1 MAANRD
7 RAALIRAATLA
18 AVEQRNQLGDQS
30 AQDLLDT
37 YGEAAKAIAEH
48 IQRAAGQDDR
58 VGLERLQNVL
68 AHVRAELR
76 RLQERRDGQL
86 YRLIEQSAR
95 LGADVFAGAL
105 PESTLFAVNH
115 SAVAFVRS
123 FTAADGL
130 QLSDRLW
137 RLNRNAAQVLTDHIQ
152 FAVIN
157 GESAHQAMLHSMGR
171 GEGVPADI
179 ASAYNGARG
188 GNLGRRVRSLMT
200 GEADPVNG
208 KGVVYQA
215 ERVFRTEINRA
226 HGEAYMGAAFQT
238 DGVVGVRFRLSPNHR
253 VHDVCDNHAHADLYG
268 LGPGVYPDRARCP
281 WPAHPNTLSYVEV
294 TFGMQ
299 DE

>member
-1 MAANRD
+1 MAANRE
-7 RAALIRAATLA
+7 RAAAIRAATLA

-76 RLQERRDGQL
+76 RLQARRDGQV
-86 YRLIEQSAR
+86 YRQIEQSAR
-95 LGADVFAGAL
+95 LGAGVFAGAL

-115 SAVAFVRS
+115 AAVAFVRS

-137 RLNRNAAQVLTDHIQ
+137 RLNRNAGQVLADHIQ
-152 FAVIN
+152 FAVIR
-157 GESAHQAMLHSMGR
+157 GESAHQAMLRSMGR
-171 GEGVPADI
+171 GEGVPAEI
-179 ASAYNGARG
+179 ASAYNGARAG
-188 GNLGRRVRSLMT
+188 QLGRQVRGLMT

-253 VHDVCDNHAHADLYG
+253 VHDICDNHAHADLYG

-281 WPAHPNTLSYVEV
+281 WPAHPNTLREGLNKSP
-294 TFGMQ
+294 TPP
-299 DE
+299 

>member
-1 MAANRD
+1 MPTNLD
-7 RAALIRAATLA
+7 RAATIRAATLA
-18 AVEQRNQLGDQS
+18 AVEQRNRLNDTAVDELIETYDDAGDLIVQ
-30 AQDLLDT
+30 
-37 YGEAAKAIAEH
+37 H
-48 IQRAAGQDDR
+48 IERAAGQGDR
-58 VGLERLQNVL
+58 VGLEQLQNVL
-68 AHVRAELR
+68 SHVREELR

-86 YRLIEQSAR
+86 YRRIEQSACV
-95 LGADVFAGAL
+95 GAGVFAGAL

-157 GESAHQAMLHSMGR
+157 GESAHQAMLRSMGR
-171 GEGVPADI
+171 GAGVPADI

-215 ERVFRTEINRA
+215 ERVFRSEINRA
-226 HGEAYMGAAFQT
+226 HGEAYMGAAFQV
-238 DGVVGVRFRLSPNHR
+238 DGVAGVRFRLSPNHR
-253 VHDVCDNHAHADLYG
+253 VRDVCDTHATADRYG
-268 LGPGVYPDRARCP
+268 LGPGVYPSREACP
-281 WPAHPNTLSYVEV
+281 WPAHPNTLSYVELV
-294 TFGMQ
+294 FADGI
-299 DE
+299 

>member
-1 MAANRD
+1 
-7 RAALIRAATLA
+7 
-18 AVEQRNQLGDQS
+18 
-30 AQDLLDT
+30 
-37 YGEAAKAIAEH
+37 
-48 IQRAAGQDDR
+48 
-58 VGLERLQNVL
+58 
-68 AHVRAELR
+68 
-76 RLQERRDGQL
+76 L
-86 YRLIEQSAR
+86 YRRIEQSAR
-95 LGADVFAGAL
+95 LGTGVFAGAL

-157 GESAHQAMLHSMGR
+157 GESAHQAMLRSMGR

-179 ASAYNGARG
+179 ANAYNDSRG

-200 GEADPVNG
+200 GEADPLSG
-208 KGVVYQA
+208 RGVVYQA

-253 VHDVCDNHAHADLYG
+253 VRDVCDTHATSDRYG
-268 LGPGVYPDRARCP
+268 LGPGVYPSREACP

-294 TFGMQ
+294 VFSPG
-299 DE
+299 